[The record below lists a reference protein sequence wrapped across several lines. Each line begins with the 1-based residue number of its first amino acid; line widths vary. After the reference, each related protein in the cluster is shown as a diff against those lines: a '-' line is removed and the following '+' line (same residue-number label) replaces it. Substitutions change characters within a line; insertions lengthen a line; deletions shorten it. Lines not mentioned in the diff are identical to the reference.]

1 MWKWHQ
7 GKASQQWSWSAHLPS
22 PGAVLVRLV
31 SPLCLVHWCWR
42 LPPDQT
48 LVTCQA
54 CPVMGSSTATD
65 PHAHPAVKAFQ
76 FLIAPWLV
84 RFNRNHMATIKTF
97 LIMRGPNKGKKKKQL
112 WACFLSLVHILK
124 VSLRKSFNWNLCLH
138 GEQLNGYSLHPDNKT
153 KCLCLH
159 LGNIS
164 EILAGSPKVYF
175 HSEKNLLPSGKKA
188 AKLQFQICAP
198 HLALPYLLGDILFLA
213 IFSWKC

>member
-7 GKASQQWSWSAHLPS
+7 GKASQQWGWSVHLPS

-76 FLIAPWLV
+76 FLIATWLV

-97 LIMRGPNKGKKKKQL
+97 LIMRGPNKGKKNTLGMFPVTGSRSEGKFEKILQL
-112 WACFLSLVHILK
+112 KFVFTRWATKWLFPSSWQQNK
-124 VSLRKSFNWNLCLH
+124 VLCL
-138 GEQLNGYSLHPDNKT
+138 Y
-153 KCLCLH
+153 

-198 HLALPYLLGDILFLA
+198 HLSLPYLLGDIPFLA